1 MSYKLTMLFD
11 GDDSLFKDVLKTS
24 KIFGEYGCGL
34 STEWVLK
41 NTNADIVSVDSSRD
55 WVDKISSGN
64 AAYNKRIKLKHID
77 LGEVENWGRPIGYE
91 KSYNFINYFNWIW
104 TQDILPDTVLI
115 DGRFRVCCFLT
126 SIKYANEN
134 TKIIFDD
141 YNNRPYYHVVEK
153 FVKKEQTCGRQ
164 ALFIVKNK
172 NDINID
178 LLNIEINNFHY
189 VMD

>member
-1 MSYKLTMLFD
+1 MPYKLTKLFD
-11 GDDSLFKDVLKTS
+11 GDDSLFKDLLKNS
-24 KIFGEYGCGL
+24 KNYGEYGCGL
-34 STEWVLK
+34 STEWVLN
-41 NTNADIVSVDSSRD
+41 NTNANILSVDSSKE
-55 WVDKISSGN
+55 WIDKISSKN
-64 AAYNKRIKLKHID
+64 VEYKKRLKLQHID
-77 LGEVENWGRPIGYE
+77 LGKVENWGRPVGYE